1 MRLNLCKLG
10 SRDRPLFVAQ
20 DSGGKPEIRL
30 HIKPGIKSMPNHS
43 LSCSL

>member
-10 SRDRPLFVAQ
+10 MLCVAQ
-20 DSGGKPEIRL
+20 DSGDKPEIRL